1 MHIPDRLT
9 TILSVLIGASALS
22 LLLGPAGISSA
33 GYVLYGLFKTNNT
46 MTQIFWSASS
56 ATKTYSF
63 GFTSVRT
70 PSYKALM
77 DPYAPSRYYRS
88 VIGSL
93 GMTAATWRG

>member
-1 MHIPDRLT
+1 MAIQRVDNY
-9 TILSVLIGASALS
+9 GAGFLRAN
-22 LLLGPAGISSA
+22 AKAIFAEGISSA